1 MPEALANFHFIR
13 PGWLLLAPVAVAI
26 WWWWQRSADPLHGWR
41 AQMDSALLEALATG
55 RDRGGK
61 WLIVAPLVAWLLAVV
76 VIAGPTWR
84 PEPNPFAEETAPL
97 VILLK
102 ADTSMDKED
111 VAPSRLERARLK
123 IADLADARK
132 GQPLA
137 LIAYAG
143 SAHLVLLP
151 TKDTA
156 VVAQMA
162 AQINPDVMPAPGD
175 HLELALTK
183 GGDLLAKQETPG
195 SILVVA
201 DSVDGDLAAI
211 TEAHQKH
218 GKFPVEFLAV
228 NEPDSSED
236 DALRKAARGLRAKV
250 EPLTADNT
258 DIAAIVRAAA
268 RPPVSRSAL
277 MTKGT
282 RWQEGGWYLLPILA
296 LLAAL
301 AFRRESTKPEEAAA

>member
-1 MPEALANFHFIR
+1 MSEAFANFHLMR
-13 PGWLLLAPVAVAI
+13 PGWLLLAPVAFAI
-26 WWWWQRSADPLHGWR
+26 WRWWRRSADPLRGWR

-61 WLIVAPLVAWLLAVV
+61 WRIITPLVAWLLAVV

-84 PEPNPFAEETAPL
+84 REPNPFAEDTAPL

-102 ADTSMDKED
+102 ADISMEKGD

-132 GQPLA
+132 GQPFA

-143 SAHLVLLP
+143 SAHLVLPP

-162 AQINPDVMPAPGD
+162 AQISPDVMPAPGD
-175 HLELALTK
+175 HLELALAK
-183 GGDLLAKQETPG
+183 GGDLLANQETPG

-218 GKFPVEFLAV
+218 GNFPVEFLAV

-236 DALRKAARGLRAKV
+236 DALRKAAHGLRAKV
-250 EPLTADNT
+250 HALTADNT
-258 DIAAIVRAAA
+258 DITAIVRAAE

-277 MTKGT
+277 KGKGT
-282 RWQEGGWYLLPILA
+282 RWQEGGWYLLPLLA

-301 AFRRESTKPEEAAA
+301 AFRRERTKPEALA

>member
-1 MPEALANFHFIR
+1 MPEALTNFHFIR
-13 PGWLLLAPVAVAI
+13 PGWLLLAPVAAAI
-26 WWWWQRSADPLHGWR
+26 WWWWRRSADPLRGWR

-55 RDRGGK
+55 RDHGGK
-61 WLIVAPLVAWLLAVV
+61 WRTVVPLVAWLLAVV

-102 ADTSMDKED
+102 ADISMEKGD

-123 IADLADARK
+123 MADLADARK

-143 SAHLVLLP
+143 SAHLVLPP

-162 AQINPDVMPAPGD
+162 AQISPDVMPAPGD

-183 GGDLLAKQETPG
+183 AGDLLAKEETPG
-195 SILVVA
+195 SILIVA
-201 DSVDGDLAAI
+201 DSVDGDLSVI
-211 TEAHQKH
+211 TEAHHKH
-218 GKFPVEFLAV
+218 GNFPVQFLAV
-228 NEPDSSED
+228 NERDSSAD
-236 DALRKAARGLRAKV
+236 DVLRKVAHGLRAKV
-250 EPLTADNT
+250 EPLTTDNT
-258 DIAAIVRAAA
+258 DIASIVRAAA
-268 RPPVSRSAL
+268 RPPISRSAL
-277 MTKGT
+277 KNKGT
-282 RWQEGGWYLLPILA
+282 RWQEGGWYLLPLLA
-296 LLAAL
+296 LFAAL
-301 AFRRESTKPEEAAA
+301 SFRRETTKAEAAAA

>member
-1 MPEALANFHFIR
+1 MSEALANFHFIR
-13 PGWLLLAPVAVAI
+13 PGWLLLAPLALAI
-26 WWWWQRSADPLHGWR
+26 WGWWQRSADPLRGWR
-41 AQMDSALLEALATG
+41 TQMDSALLEVLATD

-61 WLIVAPLVAWLLAVV
+61 WRTIAPLVAWLLAAV

-84 PEPNPFAEETAPL
+84 PEPNPFAEDTAPL

-102 ADTSMDKED
+102 ADISMDKGD

-143 SAHLVLLP
+143 SAHLVLPP

-156 VVAQMA
+156 VVTQMA
-162 AQINPDVMPAPGD
+162 AQISPDVMPAPGD
-175 HLELALTK
+175 HLELALAK
-183 GGDLLAKQETPG
+183 AGDLLAKQETPG

-211 TEAHQKH
+211 TETHKKH
-218 GKFPVEFLAV
+218 GNFPVEFLAV

-236 DALRKAARGLRAKV
+236 DTLRKAARGLRAKV

-258 DIAAIVRAAA
+258 DIVAIVRAAA

-277 MTKGT
+277 KNKGT
-282 RWQEGGWYLLPILA
+282 RWQEGGWYLLPLLA